1 MRKLVARA
9 SVLETYLA
17 QYELMEQHQLTAG
30 EFEAQLAAVDPDDQV
45 DGFVI
50 LTPKE
55 QIATEVLA

>member
-1 MRKLVARA
+1 
-9 SVLETYLA
+9 
-17 QYELMEQHQLTAG
+17 MEQHQLTAG